1 MCLKQKHKLILR
13 HEMMIQSAQLHLN
26 GMNHTFGPQTKF
38 LSSFA
43 VQRDSTSTEK
53 AAAQQGRA
61 SLESFTRSK

>member
-1 MCLKQKHKLILR
+1 
-13 HEMMIQSAQLHLN
+13 MMIQSAQLHLS
-26 GMNHTFGPQTKF
+26 GMNHAFGPQTKF